1 MTLAPL
7 ILVVGPSGVGKDSLL
22 EQARHRLSA
31 SGRFHFARR
40 VITRPQDA
48 GGEDHEAVGGDQF
61 SRMEQAGAF
70 LLSWHAH
77 GLAYGILKSDGDRRQ
92 TGTAVIANVSREVV
106 DEARRTLAPV
116 GVIAVTAQ
124 IETLARRL
132 AERGRED
139 GSDIGLRLAR
149 AAAPLPHG
157 DDVVVVANDGDLN
170 EGGKRFLAA
179 LRQLYPVP

>member
-1 MTLAPL
+1 MTTAPL
-7 ILVVGPSGVGKDSLL
+7 ILVVGPSGVGKDSLI
-22 EQARHRLSA
+22 EQARNRLADSE
-31 SGRFHFARR
+31 RFHFARR

-48 GGEDHEAVGGDQF
+48 GGEDHEYVSRDQF
-61 SRMEQAGAF
+61 TRMERAGAF

-77 GLAYGILKSDGDRRQ
+77 GLAYGILKSDDERRRD
-92 TGTAVIANVSREVV
+92 GTAVIANVSREVV
-106 DEARRTLAPV
+106 DVARRTLAPV
-116 GVIAVTAQ
+116 GVISVTAQ

-139 GSDIGLRLAR
+139 SGDIGLRLAR